1 MREDGK
7 EGNKHAERRGGHPG
21 TSAIHRSTTR
31 GHERRSGYC
40 RAAAG
45 AANGAGS
52 ATSEEAEGEGEDDE
66 PCPKVSGSGNK
77 KSMAAKSSPYVKPQ
91 GEGGY
96 TA

>member
-1 MREDGK
+1 MAAE

-21 TSAIHRSTTR
+21 TSGIHRAAPPAGTKDGVDIAVPRQVLPMVR
-31 GHERRSGYC
+31 GVL
-40 RAAAG
+40 
-45 AANGAGS
+45 
-52 ATSEEAEGEGEDDE
+52 EGEGEDDE
-66 PCPKVSGSGNK
+66 PCPKVSGSGNNK